1 MMIVLNGESYQTA
14 AHSLAELINELA
26 LSGKRIAIEVD
37 QQLIPKSRHAST
49 LLTPQLQI
57 EIVHAV
63 GGG

>member
-1 MMIVLNGESYQTA
+1 MMIVLNGEPYQTKA
-14 AHSLAELINELA
+14 QHLATLVDELA
-26 LSGKRIAIEVD
+26 LTGKRIAIEVN
-37 QQLIPKSRHAST
+37 QQLIPKSQHAST